1 MEAGGEEM
9 PREWGWA
16 PGNGSPPFLETD
28 TETWVKN
35 TIDSRKGTGSGW
47 IILVPISLGDP
58 STTLA

>member
-1 MEAGGEEM
+1 M

-35 TIDSRKGTGSGW
+35 TIDSRKGTGLGW
-47 IILVPISLGDP
+47 TILVSISLGDP